1 MASTESYFCDCN
13 AAGILGTEVSQTQA
27 QLHVI
32 YVFSHVKINKV
43 MLESSALFFFFFLI
57 NTKMSKAF
65 WLLIL
70 AI

>member
-13 AAGILGTEVSQTQA
+13 AAGILGTEVSETQA

-43 MLESSALFFFFFLI
+43 MLKSSALFFFFLI